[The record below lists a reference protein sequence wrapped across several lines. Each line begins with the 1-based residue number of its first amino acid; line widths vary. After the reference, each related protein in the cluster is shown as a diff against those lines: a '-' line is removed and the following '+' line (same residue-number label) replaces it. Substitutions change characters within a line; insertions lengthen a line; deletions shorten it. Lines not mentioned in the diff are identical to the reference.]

1 MELAIIN
8 VNNEDDFESHKTAT
22 DTDKESKPQQT
33 GLENEAV
40 DPWAL
45 PDFKRAGPKWQ
56 ELKTGGKIKLVV
68 RTFIKIVCLLC
79 LLYLF
84 ICSLNFLSSAFRLLG
99 GKTAGKV
106 FAADGI
112 LSNPVAGLMI
122 GLLATVLFQ
131 SSSTTTSIVV
141 AMVSSGILDV
151 EQAIPIIM
159 GANIGTSV
167 TNTIV
172 SMGHVKERDEFRRA
186 FAGATV
192 HDLFNWL
199 TVLVLLPTEVI
210 SKHFFGSSYLFYASK
225 SITDSMGIENK
236 QGTKVEFLKKI
247 TKPFT
252 NEIIQIDKKV
262 IQRIAEGKD
271 VGDGESLIKYWCKT
285 AKVFNSTLN
294 KTVKVGVEPCKFL
307 FHDTGLK
314 DSLVG
319 IILLVLSIALL
330 CFCLICIVKLLHSML
345 RGNLA
350 MVVKKTINAD
360 FPGPFKYLTGYFAIL
375 VGTGMTMLVQSSS
388 IFTSALTPLVGIG
401 IVTIERIFPL
411 TLGANIGTTG
421 TAILASLASS
431 SNFQAALQISLCHLL
446 FNLSGIAIWYPI
458 PFMRNVP
465 IKCAKKLGDTT
476 AQYRWFALV
485 YLVICF
491 FILPAVVF
499 GLSVAGTYILLGV
512 LVPIGTLLLLAL
524 IINLMQNKM
533 PSSLPG
539 LLRTWKWL
547 PECLRSLKPY
557 DKVFVKI
564 MEVSKGCCV

>member
-1 MELAIIN
+1 M
-8 VNNEDDFESHKTAT
+8 
-22 DTDKESKPQQT
+22 
-33 GLENEAV
+33 
-40 DPWAL
+40 
-45 PDFKRAGPKWQ
+45 
-56 ELKTGGKIKLVV
+56 
-68 RTFIKIVCLLC
+68 
-79 LLYLF
+79 
-84 ICSLNFLSSAFRLLG
+84 
-99 GKTAGKV
+99 
-106 FAADGI
+106 
-112 LSNPVAGLMI
+112 
-122 GLLATVLFQ
+122 FQ
-131 SSSTTTSIVV
+131 SVMVFFSSV
-141 AMVSSGILDV
+141 LDV

-172 SMGHVKERDEFRRA
+172 SMGHVKERNEFRRA

-199 TVLVLLPTEVI
+199 TVLVLLPTEVVT
-210 SKHFFGSSYLFYASK
+210 KHFFGSSYLFYSSK
-225 SITDSMGIENK
+225 SITDAMGVEKK
-236 QGTKVEFLKKI
+236 QGTKVDFLKKI

-252 NEIIQIDKKV
+252 NQIIQIDKKV

-271 VGDGESLIKYWCKT
+271 VAPDESLIKYWCKT
-285 AKVFNSTLN
+285 AKVFNNTLN
-294 KTVKVGVEPCKFL
+294 KTIKVGVQPCKFL
-307 FHDTGLK
+307 FHDTGMK

-319 IILLVLSIALL
+319 VILLVFSIALL
-330 CFCLICIVKLLHSML
+330 CFCLVCIVKLLHSML
-345 RGNLA
+345 KGNLA
-350 MVVKKTINAD
+350 LVVKRTINAD

-446 FNLSGIAIWYPI
+446 FNLTGIAIWYPV

-476 AQYRWFALV
+476 ADYRWFALV
-485 YLVICF
+485 YLVMCF
-491 FILPAVVF
+491 FILPAMVF
-499 GLSVAGTYILLGV
+499 GLSVAGTHVLLGV
-512 LVPIGTLLLLAL
+512 LIPVAILLLIIVVVNLLQNKRPSVLPTLL
-524 IINLMQNKM
+524 K
-533 PSSLPG
+533 
-539 LLRTWKWL
+539 TWNWL

-564 MEVSKGCCV
+564 IEASKSCCGKQQSAIDCDEPETFV

>member
-1 MELAIIN
+1 MR
-8 VNNEDDFESHKTAT
+8 F
-22 DTDKESKPQQT
+22 
-33 GLENEAV
+33 
-40 DPWAL
+40 
-45 PDFKRAGPKWQ
+45 
-56 ELKTGGKIKLVV
+56 
-68 RTFIKIVCLLC
+68 
-79 LLYLF
+79 
-84 ICSLNFLSSAFRLLG
+84 AF
-99 GKTAGKV
+99 
-106 FAADGI
+106 
-112 LSNPVAGLMI
+112 
-122 GLLATVLFQ
+122 TV
-131 SSSTTTSIVV
+131 
-141 AMVSSGILDV
+141 LDV

-225 SITDSMGIENK
+225 SITDSMGIKKK

-252 NEIIQIDKKV
+252 SEIIQIDKKV
-262 IQRIAEGKD
+262 IQLIAEGKD
-271 VGDGESLIKYWCKT
+271 VGDDESLIKYWCKT

-294 KTVKVGVEPCKFL
+294 ETVKVGVKPCKFL
-307 FHDTGLK
+307 FHDTGMK

-319 IILLVLSIALL
+319 VILLILSIALL
-330 CFCLICIVKLLHSML
+330 CFCLVCIVKLLHSML

-350 MVVKKTINAD
+350 LVVKKTINAD
-360 FPGPFKYLTGYFAIL
+360 FPGPFKYFTGYFAIL

-446 FNLSGIAIWYPI
+446 FNLTGIAIWYPL
-458 PFMRNVP
+458 PLMRNVP

-499 GLSVAGTYILLGV
+499 GLSVAGTHVLLGV
-512 LVPIGTLLLLAL
+512 LIPIGTLLLLAF
-524 IINLMQNKM
+524 IINLMQKKM
-533 PSSLPG
+533 PSCLPA

-564 MEVSKGCCV
+564 MEVFKGCCGKKHRTIDCDLPETYV

>member
-1 MELAIIN
+1 
-8 VNNEDDFESHKTAT
+8 
-22 DTDKESKPQQT
+22 
-33 GLENEAV
+33 
-40 DPWAL
+40 
-45 PDFKRAGPKWQ
+45 
-56 ELKTGGKIKLVV
+56 
-68 RTFIKIVCLLC
+68 
-79 LLYLF
+79 
-84 ICSLNFLSSAFRLLG
+84 
-99 GKTAGKV
+99 
-106 FAADGI
+106 
-112 LSNPVAGLMI
+112 MI

-151 EQAIPIIM
+151 GQAIPIIM

-172 SMGHVKERDEFRRA
+172 SMGHVKQRDEFRRA

-210 SKHFFGSSYLFYASK
+210 TKHFFGSSYLFYSSK
-225 SITDSMGIENK
+225 AITDALGIEKK
-236 QGTKVEFLKKI
+236 QGTKVEFLKTI

-252 NEIIQIDKKV
+252 NQVIKIDKNV
-262 IQRIAEGKD
+262 IKRIAEGKD
-271 VGDGESLIKYWCKT
+271 VAADESLIKYWCKT
-285 AKVFNSTLN
+285 TKVFNNTLN

-307 FHDTGLK
+307 FHDTGMK

-330 CFCLICIVKLLHSML
+330 CFCLVCIVKLLHSML
-345 RGNLA
+345 KGNLA
-350 MVVKKTINAD
+350 SVVKRTINAN
-360 FPGPFKYLTGYFAIL
+360 FPGPFKYFTGYFAIL
-375 VGTGMTMLVQSSS
+375 VGAGMTMLVQSSS

-446 FNLSGIAIWYPI
+446 FNLTGIAIWYPL

-476 AQYRWFALV
+476 ADYRWFALV

-491 FILPAVVF
+491 FILPATIF
-499 GLSVAGTYILLGV
+499 GLSLAGAYILLGV
-512 LVPIGTLLLLAL
+512 LVPIATLLLLVV
-524 IINLMQNKM
+524 IINLLQNKM
-533 PSSLPG
+533 PSILPT

-564 MEVSKGCCV
+564 IEVFKSCCGKKQCAVDCDEPETYV